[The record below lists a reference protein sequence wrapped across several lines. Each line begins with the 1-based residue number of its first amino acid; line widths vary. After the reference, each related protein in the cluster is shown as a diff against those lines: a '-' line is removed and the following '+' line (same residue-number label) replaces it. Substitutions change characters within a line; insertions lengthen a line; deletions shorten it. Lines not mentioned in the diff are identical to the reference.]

1 MQNTLV
7 LAALA
12 LVSGTVV
19 AQTSPTESSSAP
31 EAVANTPLSAG
42 NAWQFSA
49 TVLTFFVQNDREYV
63 QPIVEAD
70 RDWLHLEARFN
81 YEGIDT
87 GSLWVGVNLETGD
100 EESLRLEF
108 TPMLGVAAG
117 DTEGVAPGYRG
128 TLSWQRFE
136 FFSEGEWLFDTE
148 NSNDSFF
155 YNWSELTVAP
165 IAQLRVGM
173 ATERT
178 VLFQSDREIQRG
190 LLLGY
195 TGEKFDVRGI
205 WFNPDDSD
213 PIFVLSFGAGF

>member
-1 MQNTLV
+1 
-7 LAALA
+7 
-12 LVSGTVV
+12 
-19 AQTSPTESSSAP
+19 
-31 EAVANTPLSAG
+31 
-42 NAWQFSA
+42 
-49 TVLTFFVQNDREYV
+49 
-63 QPIVEAD
+63 
-70 RDWLHLEARFN
+70 
-81 YEGIDT
+81 
-87 GSLWVGVNLETGD
+87 
-100 EESLRLEF
+100 
-108 TPMLGVAAG
+108 MLGVAAG